1 MSPQELFALPA
12 ALPILL
18 FAPLAWFVLYTLDR
32 VRARR
37 LTRLLGPRVHVLAAE
52 LGIGRRRFRRTLFAT
67 ALFLSL
73 VAVLQPLWGEGV
85 RRVEQR
91 GVDILVGLD
100 VSRSMLARDH
110 APSRLAAAKR
120 EIRELADRARGDRLG
135 LVAFAGEATLNVP
148 LTRDVESFASLVD
161 GASPLSVE
169 RGGTDLGAALET
181 ALDALAGQTGQHE
194 VVVLLTDGEDM
205 EERGLRVAQTCRD
218 RGITVHCVGFGSV
231 RGSKIAVRGKDG
243 ETFLRD
249 RSGRD
254 VVTVMDPAGLR
265 RIAEITGGE
274 FVDAGDGPGSL
285 VGLYEDRI
293 LPMARKAFEDEERR
307 ERENRYQWPLVAAF
321 LLWILE
327 LCVTER
333 RR

>member
-1 MSPQELFALPA
+1 MASN
-12 ALPILL
+12 I
-18 FAPLAWFVLYTLDR
+18 
-32 VRARR
+32 
-37 LTRLLGPRVHVLAAE
+37 
-52 LGIGRRRFRRTLFAT
+52 AT
-67 ALFLSL
+67 
-73 VAVLQPLWGEGV
+73 
-85 RRVEQR
+85 
-91 GVDILVGLD
+91 
-100 VSRSMLARDH
+100 
-110 APSRLAAAKR
+110 
-120 EIRELADRARGDRLG
+120 
-135 LVAFAGEATLNVP
+135 
-148 LTRDVESFASLVD
+148 
-161 GASPLSVE
+161 
-169 RGGTDLGAALET
+169 LET

-231 RGSKIAVRGKDG
+231 RGSKIAVRGKGG

-265 RIAEITGGE
+265 RIAEATGGE
-274 FVDAGDGPGSL
+274 FVDAGEGPGSL